1 MFPGC
6 WSEMIL
12 LVEEILHRLIGTVS
26 WYLRVFYIP
35 GSVGFLPSTVVIPCE
50 IAAIFS
56 QAQLLVHVSNYLAV
70 FEKGSKTNKTLRG
83 PPRARGLR
91 GLRGPAGPGGSS
103 YNNNNNSSSSSSS
116 GSISFNLYF
125 VLLRSTYF
133 GLYNSRCTACYN
145 STTLRAILQN
155 TTTYYCNVSTN
166 QSILQITIL
175 RTTTVWLGTTRAVI
189 LRTTTL
195 WLCTAITCYMLRAT
209 RTQNV
214 QYNARSNLWDAK
226 NTVTTTFMLQ

>member
-1 MFPGC
+1 MFFVKLFG
-6 WSEMIL
+6 
-12 LVEEILHRLIGTVS
+12 
-26 WYLRVFYIP
+26 
-35 GSVGFLPSTVVIPCE
+35 
-50 IAAIFS
+50 
-56 QAQLLVHVSNYLAV
+56 LVHVFRVLWY
-70 FEKGSKTNKTLRG
+70 FLRKVQKQTKSSAG
-83 PPRARGLR
+83 PR
-91 GLRGPAGPGGSS
+91 GLRGPAGPGRSS
-103 YNNNNNSSSSSSS
+103 YHNKNNNNNNS

-133 GLYNSRCTACYN
+133 VFYNSRCSRNTTACYN

-166 QSILQITIL
+166 QSILQIMIL
-175 RTTTVWLGTTRAVI
+175 RTTTVRLGTTRAAI

>member
-1 MFPGC
+1 MEKYIINEAPISWF
-6 WSEMIL
+6 SL
-12 LVEEILHRLIGTVS
+12 LFFGGV
-26 WYLRVFYIP
+26 W
-35 GSVGFLPSTVVIPCE
+35 
-50 IAAIFS
+50 
-56 QAQLLVHVSNYLAV
+56 
-70 FEKGSKTNKTLRG
+70 TNWLTNDYCACRERFKNKQNPPRAPAG
-83 PPRARGLR
+83 PRARGLR

-103 YNNNNNSSSSSSS
+103 YNNDNNNNNNSSSSSSS

>member
-1 MFPGC
+1 MGRFALV
-6 WSEMIL
+6 WSPKNI
-12 LVEEILHRLIGTVS
+12 I
-26 WYLRVFYIP
+26 
-35 GSVGFLPSTVVIPCE
+35 
-50 IAAIFS
+50 
-56 QAQLLVHVSNYLAV
+56 
-70 FEKGSKTNKTLRG
+70 
-83 PPRARGLR
+83 RGLTSHTANEYSFA
-91 GLRGPAGPGGSS
+91 GLSSMQVSTIFLTRWIALVSFLRMFHNTPDAGIKQYRAISFVRKVQKQTKSSAGPGGSS
-103 YNNNNNSSSSSSS
+103 YHDNNHNNINNSSSSSSSSS

-133 GLYNSRCTACYN
+133 VLYNSRCSRNTTACYN

-166 QSILQITIL
+166 QSILQITFL
-175 RTTTVWLGTTRAVI
+175 RTTTVRLGTTRAVI